1 MQSYRVKAVPNVG
14 VKRAMLSRRCLCGG
28 GVGAVLPVL
37 CRSGL
42 SERIEPG
49 GWEEPRVPVG
59 AHLDCP
65 PVVMDDPVVVST
77 EEDEVIQIG

>member
-1 MQSYRVKAVPNVG
+1 
-14 VKRAMLSRRCLCGG
+14 
-28 GVGAVLPVL
+28 VL